1 MMPDVGLLYSHSR
14 LSSFDNCPRAFR
26 YRYVDKI
33 TVDVEGIEAFMGKLV
48 HAVVEKLNLVTAAGK
63 VPSLPSVLRRYELM
77 WDETFDPDS
86 IRIVREG
93 TEPDLYR
100 AIGARC
106 TENFYRRHYPFDL
119 DESVGIEEK
128 VLVALDPEGR
138 YRLRGVIDRLVRT
151 RAGGIEIH
159 DYKTGQRVPS
169 QTILDRDRQLALYQL
184 AVRER
189 FPDEPVSLVW
199 HYLASDRVRTSERS
213 PEQLEA
219 LRRETIERIDAAESE
234 TEYAPKTGP
243 LCRWCEYNDR
253 CEAGRRHLGL
263 APAEPA
269 ADPPPAVA
277 DAPHEPA
284 PARSARREPPRT
296 APERE
301 VARPE
306 PEVARPAP
314 DRELPPA
321 AASQLDLF
329 S

>member
-1 MMPDVGLLYSHSR
+1 MMPGVGLLYSHSR
-14 LSSFDNCPRAFR
+14 LTSFDNCPRAFR
-26 YRYVDKI
+26 YRYVDKVD
-33 TVDVEGIEAFMGKLV
+33 VDVESIEAFMGKLV
-48 HAVVEKLNLVTAAGK
+48 HSVVEKLNLVTATGK
-63 VPSLPSVLRRYELM
+63 VPSLPAVLRRYELM
-77 WDETFDPDS
+77 WDEGYDES
-86 IRIVREG
+86 RVRVVRDG

-128 VLVALDPEGR
+128 VMVDLDPKGR

-169 QTILDRDRQLALYQL
+169 QATVDRDRQLALYQL

-189 FPDEPVSLVW
+189 FPGEPVTLVW
-199 HYLASDRVRTSERS
+199 HYLASDRVLTSERS
-213 PEQLEA
+213 LEQLQA
-219 LRRETIERIDAAESE
+219 LRRETIERIDAAERE

-263 APAEPA
+263 APVEPETEPPHPAEA
-269 ADPPPAVA
+269 PPA
-277 DAPHEPA
+277 DAPAPATAARAEPPERVRSDGPA
-284 PARSARREPPRT
+284 PAR
-296 APERE
+296 
-301 VARPE
+301 V
-306 PEVARPAP
+306 V
-314 DRELPPA
+314 DREAPRPVT
-321 AASQLDLF
+321 SQLDLF